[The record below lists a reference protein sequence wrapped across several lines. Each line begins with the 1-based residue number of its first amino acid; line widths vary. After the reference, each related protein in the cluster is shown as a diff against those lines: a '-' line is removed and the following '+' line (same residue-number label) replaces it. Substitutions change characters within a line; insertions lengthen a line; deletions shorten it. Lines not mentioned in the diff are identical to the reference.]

1 MEENWRNFNFLNF
14 SKDKILFPYQR
25 NAVKNAIKA
34 LWKYYQNLTDFTK
47 DEHLNINDARKLKII
62 QAYEEN
68 GLDTDIDIDFQKIR
82 EDIKLILGEVYPDVE
97 DKLSY
102 KEFINRMSFWMATGS
117 GKSLIIVKM
126 IDILKI
132 LIDRGEIPDI
142 DILFLTHKDN
152 LINQFKVLVEEFNK
166 YNNYSNIILK
176 DLRELP
182 EIKKQRHL
190 LREGDIIVYYYR
202 SDNLSDIQKE
212 RIIDFRNYFY
222 NGECY
227 VFLDEAH
234 KGDKEESKRQYIF
247 SLISRNGFLFNFS
260 ATFID
265 IRDILTCVYEYNLA
279 TFTNNGFGKH
289 LKVLHEDIAGF
300 REKEDFN
307 DIEKVENILKSLI
320 LLTYTKKKYQELLKI
335 QKNLYH
341 KPLYLVLGKT
351 VNTNNADLKL
361 FFRVLHKIGKKQIKK
376 GLFKSALDG
385 LIKDLNEDLKYTFEP
400 KAKFEYEV
408 ADFRNITQKD
418 ILRSVYNSNSLGDIE
433 IIRRISNKQEL
444 AFKLKT
450 SNKPFA
456 LLKIGDIS
464 KWIKSELYGYDI
476 QEKFEEDTFFE
487 ELNKEYSSTNILIGA
502 QSFYEG
508 WDSNR
513 PNIINFINIGLK
525 KDSKKFILQ
534 SVGRGVR
541 IEPIKNRRKRLNHLF
556 NAGIIPNEE
565 LSEKNYNKLKK
576 NIIPLETL
584 FIYATNREVITT
596 ILQQLD
602 DLRKK
607 SIDLIL
613 SSFKKNPSIK
623 DIPLLI
629 PKPIYSDEPVLRN
642 KNIPKYKIA
651 IKNYEEIIRYFN
663 YIEDDRIILMNFNT
677 SPEKIKKVRE
687 FIVNKRNFSLNI
699 DNYINMNIQIQN
711 LFNFFDLTLIKDIEL
726 KELTEEIGHYKKIC
740 VKAEYFEDFEA
751 ILELAK
757 DLNLKKKELDDLYG
771 KISREE
777 YEEKVRRFHDLEEFT
792 INRKKFNLVSNKN
805 HYYNPILK
813 TMDKDIDF
821 IKHIIK
827 VESEVKFVNALEEY
841 LAEED
846 NKFKEFDWWFFSKID
861 ESIDRIFIP
870 YYDSNKKRNFFPDF
884 IFWLKKD
891 NYYTILFIDPKG
903 TEHLAWTDKVIGFK
917 NLFEIK
923 NVERKFTYKGY
934 EVYFKLLLRTDD
946 TTKLKSRIN
955 EYLNYWFDDIEVIFE
970 KLPKIMFNKFK

>member
-1 MEENWRNFNFLNF
+1 MEENWSSFRFLSF
-14 SKDKILFPYQR
+14 SKDKILFPYQQ

-47 DEHLNINDARKLKII
+47 DEHLNINDTRKLKTI

-68 GLDTDIDIDFQKIR
+68 GLDTDIDFDFQKIR
-82 EDIKLILGEVYPDVE
+82 EDIKLILGEFYPEIE

-126 IDILKI
+126 IDIIKI
-132 LIDRGEIPDI
+132 LIDRGEIPDN

-176 DLRELP
+176 DLRDLP
-182 EIKKQRHL
+182 EVKKQRQL

-289 LKVLHEDIAGF
+289 LKVLHKDIVAF

-307 DIEKVENILKSLI
+307 EDEKVENILKSLI

-341 KPLYLVLGKT
+341 NPLYLVLGKT

-361 FFRVLHKIGKKQIKK
+361 FFRVLHKIGKKQIEK

-400 KAKFEYEV
+400 KAKFEYEEV
-408 ADFRNITQKD
+408 DFRNITQKD
-418 ILRSVYNSNSLGDIE
+418 ILRFVYNSNSLGDIE

-464 KWIKSELYGYDI
+464 KWIKSELRGYDI

-565 LSEKNYNKLKK
+565 LSEGNYNKLKK
-576 NIIPLETL
+576 NVIPLETL

-629 PKPIYSDEPVLRN
+629 PKFIYSDEPVVRN
-642 KNIPKYKIA
+642 KNIPKYKITK
-651 IKNYEEIIRYFN
+651 KNYEEINRYFN

-687 FIVNKRNFSLNI
+687 FITNKRNFSLNI
-699 DNYINMNIQIQN
+699 DYYINMNIQIQN

-740 VKAEYFEDFEA
+740 VKAENFEDFEDR
-751 ILELAK
+751 IELAK

-771 KISREE
+771 KISRKE
-777 YEEKVRRFHDLEEFT
+777 YEEKVRQFHDLEEFT
-792 INRKKFNLVSNKN
+792 IKRKKFNLVNNKN

-827 VESEVKFVNALEEY
+827 VESEVKFINALEEY

-870 YYDSNKKRNFFPDF
+870 YYDSNKIRKFFPDF

-891 NYYTILFIDPKG
+891 NYYYILLIDPKG
-903 TEHLAWTDKVIGFK
+903 TEHLAWTDKVKGFK

-955 EYLNYWFDDIEVIFE
+955 EYSNYWFDDIEVIFE
-970 KLPKIMFNKFK
+970 KLPKIISNSV

>member
-1 MEENWRNFNFLNF
+1 LEENWSNFDFLSF
-14 SKDKILFPYQR
+14 SKVKILYPYQQ

-47 DEHLNINDARKLKII
+47 DEHLNINDVRKLKII

-82 EDIKLILGEVYPDVE
+82 EDIKLILGEFYPDVE
-97 DKLSY
+97 DKLRY

-117 GKSLIIVKM
+117 GKSLIIIKI

-132 LIDRGEIPDI
+132 LIDRGEIPDN
-142 DILFLTHKDN
+142 DILFLTHKDD

-182 EIKKQRHL
+182 EIKKQRQL
-190 LREGDIIVYYYR
+190 LREGEIIVYYYR

-212 RIIDFRNYFY
+212 RIIDFRNYFH

-265 IRDILTCVYEYNLA
+265 IRDILSCVYEYNLA

-289 LKVLHEDIAGF
+289 LKVLHEDIIAF

-307 DIEKVENILKSLI
+307 EDEKVENILKSLI
-320 LLTYTKKKYQELLKI
+320 LITYTKKKYQELLKI

-361 FFRVLHKIGKKQIKK
+361 FFRALHKIGKKQIEK

-385 LIKDLNEDLKYTFEP
+385 LIKDLNEDLKYTFES
-400 KAKFEYEV
+400 KAKFEYEE
-408 ADFRNITQKD
+408 ANFRNITQKD
-418 ILRSVYNSNSLGDIE
+418 ILRFVYNSNSLGDIE
-433 IIRRISNKQEL
+433 VIRRISNKKEL

-464 KWIKSELYGYDI
+464 NWIKSELHGYVI

-487 ELNKEYSSTNILIGA
+487 ELNKEYSSINILIGA

-565 LSEKNYNKLKK
+565 LSEKNYYKIKK
-576 NIIPLETL
+576 SIIPLETL

-613 SSFKKNPSIK
+613 SSFKKNPLIK

-629 PKPIYSDEPVLRN
+629 PRFVYSDDPVVRN
-642 KNIPKYKIA
+642 KNIPKYKISK
-651 IKNYEEIIRYFN
+651 KNYEEIIRYFN

-687 FIVNKRNFSLNI
+687 FITNKRNFSLNI
-699 DNYINMNIQIQN
+699 DNYTIMNIQIQN

-726 KELTEEIGHYKKIC
+726 KELSEEIGHYKKIC
-740 VKAEYFEDFEA
+740 VKAEYFEDFEDR
-751 ILELAK
+751 IELAK
-757 DLNLKKKELDDLYG
+757 DLNLKKKELDDYYG
-771 KISREE
+771 KISRKE
-777 YEEKVRRFHDLEEFT
+777 YEEKVRKFHDLEEFT
-792 INRKKFNLVSNKN
+792 IKRKKFNLVNNKN

-827 VESEVKFVNALEEY
+827 VESEGKFINALEEY

-870 YYDSNKKRNFFPDF
+870 YYESNKIRKFFPDF

-891 NYYTILFIDPKG
+891 NYYYILFIDPKG
-903 TEHLAWTDKVIGFK
+903 TEHLAWTDKVRCFK

-955 EYLNYWFDDIEVIFE
+955 EYSNYWFDDIGVIFE
-970 KLPKIMFNKFK
+970 KLPKIMPNRV

>member
-1 MEENWRNFNFLNF
+1 LEENWSNFDFLSF
-14 SKDKILFPYQR
+14 SKDKILFPYQQ

-47 DEHLNINDARKLKII
+47 DEHLNINDVRKLKMI

-68 GLDTDIDIDFQKIR
+68 DLDTDIDFDFQKIR

-132 LIDRGEIPDI
+132 LIDRGEIPDN

-152 LINQFKVLVEEFNK
+152 LINQFKFLVEEFNK
-166 YNNYSNIILK
+166 NNNYSNIILK

-182 EIKKQRHL
+182 EIKKQRQL

-212 RIIDFRNYFY
+212 KIINFKNYFY
-222 NGECY
+222 NGKCY

-234 KGDKEESKRQYIF
+234 KGDKEESKRQHIF

-265 IRDILTCVYEYNLA
+265 IRDIITCVYEYNLA

-289 LKVLHEDIAGF
+289 LKVLHEDIIAF

-307 DIEKVENILKSLI
+307 EDEKVENILKSLI

-361 FFRVLHKIGKKQIKK
+361 FFRVLHKIGKKQIEK

-385 LIKDLNEDLKYTFEP
+385 LIKDLNEDLKYIFEP
-400 KAKFEYEV
+400 KAKFEYEEL
-408 ADFRNITQKD
+408 DFRNITQKD
-418 ILRSVYNSNSLGDIE
+418 ILRFVYNSNSLGDIE
-433 IIRRISNKQEL
+433 VIRRISNKQEL

-464 KWIKSELYGYDI
+464 KWIKSELYGYVI
-476 QEKFEEDTFFE
+476 QEKFEENTFFE

-565 LSEKNYNKLKK
+565 LSEKNYDKLKK
-576 NIIPLETL
+576 SIIPLETL
-584 FIYATNREVITT
+584 FIYATNREAITT

-607 SIDLIL
+607 SIDLTL

-623 DIPLLI
+623 DVPLLI
-629 PKPIYSDEPVLRN
+629 PRFIYSDEPVVRN
-642 KNIPKYKIA
+642 KNIPKYKISK
-651 IKNYEEIIRYFN
+651 KNYEEIIRYFN

-687 FIVNKRNFSLNI
+687 FITYKRNFSLNI
-699 DNYINMNIQIQN
+699 DDYIYMDIQLQN
-711 LFNFFDLTLIKDIEL
+711 LFNFFDLILIEDIQL
-726 KELTEEIGHYKKIC
+726 KELSDEIGHYKKIC
-740 VKAEYFEDFEA
+740 VKAEYFEDFEDR
-751 ILELAK
+751 IELAK
-757 DLNLKKKELDDLYG
+757 DLNLKKKELDVLYG
-771 KISREE
+771 KISRKE
-777 YEEKVRRFHDLEEFT
+777 YEEKVRQFHDLREFT
-792 INRKKFNLVSNKN
+792 IKKKKFNLINNKN

-813 TMDKDIDF
+813 TINKDIDF

-827 VESEVKFVNALEEY
+827 VESEVKFINALEEY

-870 YYDSNKKRNFFPDF
+870 YFDSNKIRKFFPDF

-891 NYYTILFIDPKG
+891 NYYYILFIDPKG

-923 NVERKFTYKGY
+923 NVEKKFTYKGY

-955 EYLNYWFDDIEVIFE
+955 EYSNYWFDDIDAIFE
-970 KLPKIMFNKFK
+970 ILPK